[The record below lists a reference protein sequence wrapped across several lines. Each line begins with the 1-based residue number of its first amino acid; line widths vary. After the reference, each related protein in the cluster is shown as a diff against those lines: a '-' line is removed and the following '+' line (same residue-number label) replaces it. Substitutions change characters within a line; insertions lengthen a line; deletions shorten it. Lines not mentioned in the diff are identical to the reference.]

1 MKDEIVKALLQSVHA
16 DGDRLPSVRD
26 LMKSLD
32 AASATVQ
39 RALHELSKHQFIY
52 TVPGKGCFW
61 GTPPQKTIPLPRA
74 LQDSLS
80 EEFQAD
86 LRAGVFSFQE
96 QLPSQKELATRYRV
110 STFRI
115 RQFLLKK
122 LSEGMLIREGKGRYF
137 FPKQAERFS
146 ESEILL
152 ITRCSSWG
160 EFSPASE
167 REMDFIKSAYQTGAK
182 KRFKLKL
189 LGFDEH
195 SERFIDRNGNGKQL
209 GDYPDAIGILL
220 STMLMENP
228 QRVLSRFKSISIPL
242 SIWWEHPQGALSRV
256 FLGKEN
262 WAFFNSTFGKN
273 PGIFMGR
280 HLLKKGFQK
289 AAYISPYHASSW
301 SKDRLQ
307 GLKES
312 GLEIHPFTDGKWA
325 SPWDFRNVASKN
337 GPKFSIELRARL
349 YEKEILKTLVQDIGD
364 ASVWIPANDEIAG
377 LLRELEEENVIGK
390 IPYMVAFDNSI
401 ESYLLRLDSFDFNT
415 EILVEQMFYHLE
427 LGKNDPF
434 QGNGFREISGKVVEK

>member
-1 MKDEIVKALLQSVHA
+1 
-16 DGDRLPSVRD
+16 
-26 LMKSLD
+26 
-32 AASATVQ
+32 
-39 RALHELSKHQFIY
+39 
-52 TVPGKGCFW
+52 
-61 GTPPQKTIPLPRA
+61 
-74 LQDSLS
+74 
-80 EEFQAD
+80 
-86 LRAGVFSFQE
+86 
-96 QLPSQKELATRYRV
+96 
-110 STFRI
+110 
-115 RQFLLKK
+115 
-122 LSEGMLIREGKGRYF
+122 
-137 FPKQAERFS
+137 
-146 ESEILL
+146 
-152 ITRCSSWG
+152 
-160 EFSPASE
+160 
-167 REMDFIKSAYQTGAK
+167 MDFIKSAYQTGAK

-195 SERFIDRNGNGKQL
+195 SERFIDRNGNVKQL